1 MSIPGSWYLI
11 LSAALFGLGMF
22 GRLIRRN
29 VLIMF
34 MCIEMMLNAAN
45 LTFVTF
51 SRLMGDIGGQAAVF
65 FVLVVAAAEVV
76 VGLGIVVA
84 IFRRRSTAIVD
95 DLAEMKG

>member
-1 MSIPGSWYLI
+1 VSIPGSWYLI

-22 GRLIRRN
+22 GMLIRRN